1 MDWNLNRINDY
12 LFKWVFGRE
21 ENKEILLS
29 FLNSV
34 LSPEGQDEL
43 ADIALA
49 ERELDPEHITD
60 KMSRLDILGKAN
72 DGSIINIEV
81 QIANQHDIA
90 KRTLYYWAKLYQGQ
104 LQKGQRYKELSRTI
118 TVNVLNFTF
127 LPDAGKYHSMFSLY
141 EAQSGHRLNKD
152 LEIHFLEL
160 SKWKALSV
168 PPKTRLDKWLMY
180 LSNADPKEMEAIAM
194 SEPAIRKA
202 LTAEE
207 IFLKQ
212 DKERYLYEMR
222 EKALL
227 DHVSAIEGAK
237 EEGKVEGRVEG
248 KIEALRETAQRM
260 VGIGIPTAD
269 IAKVTGLSEED
280 ILKLQHH

>member
-1 MDWNLNRINDY
+1 MEWNLNRINDY

-34 LSPEGQDEL
+34 LSPSGQDEL
-43 ADIALA
+43 ADIMLA
-49 ERELDPEHITD
+49 ERELDPEHIAD
-60 KMSRLDILGKAN
+60 KMSRLDILGKGN

-81 QIANQHDIA
+81 QIANQYDID

-104 LQKGQRYKELSRTI
+104 MQKGQRYKELSRTI
-118 TVNVLNFTF
+118 TVNVLNFAF
-127 LPDAGKYHSMFSLY
+127 LPKEEKYHSMFALY
-141 EAQSGHRLNKD
+141 ETETGYRLNRD

-160 SKWKALSV
+160 SKWKQLQV
-168 PPKTRLDKWLMY
+168 PPRTRLDKWLMY
-180 LSNADPKEMEAIAM
+180 LSNANPEEMEEIAM

-202 LTAEE
+202 LSAEE

-222 EKALL
+222 EKAIL
-227 DHVSAIEGAK
+227 DHISAISGAEEKGRAEGN
-237 EEGKVEGRVEG
+237 
-248 KIEALRETAQRM
+248 RETAKRLLDM
-260 VGIGIPTAD
+260 GMSVSD
-269 IAKVTGLSEED
+269 IAKATGLSETEVRQ
-280 ILKLQHH
+280 LQCH

>member
-1 MDWNLNRINDY
+1 
-12 LFKWVFGRE
+12 
-21 ENKEILLS
+21 
-29 FLNSV
+29 
-34 LSPEGQDEL
+34 
-43 ADIALA
+43 
-49 ERELDPEHITD
+49 
-60 KMSRLDILGKAN
+60 
-72 DGSIINIEV
+72 
-81 QIANQHDIA
+81 
-90 KRTLYYWAKLYQGQ
+90 
-104 LQKGQRYKELSRTI
+104 
-118 TVNVLNFTF
+118 
-127 LPDAGKYHSMFSLY
+127 
-141 EAQSGHRLNKD
+141 
-152 LEIHFLEL
+152 
-160 SKWKALSV
+160 
-168 PPKTRLDKWLMY
+168 
-180 LSNADPKEMEAIAM
+180 M